1 MKCKYYLDEIDRETS
16 GKASCVCDRASLHQA
31 RKIAN
36 LQAELDSIKS
46 MLIWTRF
53 VEVNF
58 LFVRINW
65 TAVVKFSIIGYLP
78 SQ

>member
-46 MLIWTRF
+46 M
-53 VEVNF
+53 
-58 LFVRINW
+58 RI
-65 TAVVKFSIIGYLP
+65 
-78 SQ
+78 